1 MSLFV
6 PAPLPSIQEIR
17 RRLEVIFPDGTMQR
31 AALTSEVAAKTVYTM
46 LFIDAIEGSNVRLA
60 PKHVY
65 RMAQEVANDQ
75 SEQNRLSYATR
86 CLKPKYQ
93 AEGTAWYADTTR
105 ELIRDDTIRE
115 AMIPIGVVVND
126 ASVPTTS
133 SQGRYTLKKDFAML
147 FSISDVVFEA
157 QVIDW
162 QKKHLSASELAKV
175 RILQGR
181 HNHGDS
187 VKVNFPNGETRIM
200 KVGKSSVITKA
211 VVEEFSS
218 RFLENPYVLWISESG
233 EKVVHQDKALMSQ
246 IGLNIDE
253 TTLLPDLV
261 LADLRNSGVLIVFV
275 EVVATDGVVTETR
288 KKKLLE
294 MAEGA
299 GFSASQIAFMTA
311 FEKRDAGPLKKR
323 LSGIATDTM
332 VWSMAEPEVIIWI
345 GESQDIPVS
354 IKR

>member
-6 PAPLPSIQEIR
+6 PAPLPSVTEIR

-31 AALTSEVAAKTVYTM
+31 PALTSEAAAKTVYTM
-46 LFIDAIEGSNVRLA
+46 LFIDAVEGRNVRLA

-65 RMAQEVANDQ
+65 RMAQEVADDQ
-75 SEQNRLSYATR
+75 SEKNRLSYATR

-133 SQGRYTLKKDFAML
+133 SKGRYYLKKDFASL
-147 FSISDVVFEA
+147 FSLSNNDFENK
-157 QVIDW
+157 VIDW
-162 QKKHLSASELAKV
+162 QESHLSASELARV

-200 KVGKSSVITKA
+200 QVGKSSVITKA
-211 VVEEFSS
+211 VVEEFSP
-218 RFLENPYVLWISESG
+218 RFLDNPYVLWISESG
-233 EKVVHQDKALMSQ
+233 EKVVHQDNALMKQ

-261 LADLRNSGVLIVFV
+261 LADLRDSGVLIVFV

-288 KKKLLE
+288 KRKLLE
-294 MAEGA
+294 MAEKA
-299 GFSASQIAFMTA
+299 GFSSSHIAFMTA

-323 LSGIATDTM
+323 ISGIATDTM
-332 VWSMAEPEVIIWI
+332 VWSMAEPKVIIWI
-345 GESQDIPVS
+345 GENQEIPVS
-354 IKR
+354 IQE